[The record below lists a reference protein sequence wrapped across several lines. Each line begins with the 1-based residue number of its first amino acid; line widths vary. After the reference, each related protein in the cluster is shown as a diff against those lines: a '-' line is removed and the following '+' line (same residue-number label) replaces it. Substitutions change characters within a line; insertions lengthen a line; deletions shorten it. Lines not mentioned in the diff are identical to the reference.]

1 MITIQNTNENYGWP
15 TEFSGNTL
23 EEAVASM
30 QDSLRSCGPEFANVV
45 VGPDD
50 YQINPWQLVSTCDD
64 SGAIL
69 AKRIEDPSFVRVI
82 ESHDTKAKAKAA
94 LTFWLNEYTSRGVAI
109 GHGCLSVRKSF

>member
-1 MITIQNTNENYGWP
+1 MITIQNANENYGGP
-15 TEFSGNTL
+15 MDFSGNTL

-30 QDSLRSCGPEFANVV
+30 QDTLRSCGPEFANVV

-64 SGAIL
+64 SGAML

-82 ESHDTKAKAKAA
+82 ESYATEGEANAA
-94 LTFWLNEYTSRGVAI
+94 MDFWLNWYAERSIPVGR
-109 GHGCLSVRKSF
+109 GCLSVRKSF